1 MAKKPKSN
9 EIKSTDGRKYNKRL
23 PSKVKLKGSVTT
35 KPAAMNQAKKDRV
48 GKFAINAIKKVYGN
62 EAGAMEKLAELSED
76 SFQHMKLLLEYAYG
90 KAGENI
96 QDQAPRRT
104 NAPVI
109 NFFNTQLPEGDKEEG
124 DTIDIDSEEV
134 DDIEDEKFIIQGFP
148 KDWANTTQKII
159 SLFIWAFSLVLIYP
173 HLPGSTSPAFRGV
186 SIFIGAIVSFGST
199 SAIML

>member
-90 KAGENI
+90 KAGDNI
-96 QDQAPRRT
+96 QEQAPRRT

-109 NFFNTQLPEGDKEEG
+109 NFFNTQLPEGDKEEE
-124 DTIDIDSEEV
+124 DTIDIDSEEI
-134 DDIEDEKFIIQGFP
+134 DDIEDAQIDEDTDSF
-148 KDWANTTQKII
+148 
-159 SLFIWAFSLVLIYP
+159 
-173 HLPGSTSPAFRGV
+173 TS
-186 SIFIGAIVSFGST
+186 
-199 SAIML
+199 

>member
-90 KAGENI
+90 KAGENV
-96 QDQAPRRT
+96 QDTAPRRT

-109 NFFNTQLPEGDKEEG
+109 NFFNTQLPEGDKQEE

-134 DDIEDEKFIIQGFP
+134 DDIEDAEIDEDTDSF
-148 KDWANTTQKII
+148 
-159 SLFIWAFSLVLIYP
+159 
-173 HLPGSTSPAFRGV
+173 TS
-186 SIFIGAIVSFGST
+186 
-199 SAIML
+199 

>member
-48 GKFAINAIKKVYGN
+48 GKFAINAIKKAYGS
-62 EAGAMEKLAELSED
+62 EAGAMEKLAELSAD

-96 QDQAPRRT
+96 QEQAPRRT

-109 NFFNTQLPEGDKEEG
+109 NFFNTQLPEGDKEE

-134 DDIEDEKFIIQGFP
+134 DDIEDAQIDE
-148 KDWANTTQKII
+148 DTD
-159 SLFIWAFSLVLIYP
+159 SLAS
-173 HLPGSTSPAFRGV
+173 
-186 SIFIGAIVSFGST
+186 
-199 SAIML
+199 

>member
-62 EAGAMEKLAELSED
+62 EAGAMEKLAELSEE

-96 QDQAPRRT
+96 QEQAPRRT

-109 NFFNTQLPEGDKEEG
+109 NFFNTQLPEGDKEEE

-134 DDIEDEKFIIQGFP
+134 DDIEDAQIDEDTDSF
-148 KDWANTTQKII
+148 
-159 SLFIWAFSLVLIYP
+159 
-173 HLPGSTSPAFRGV
+173 TS
-186 SIFIGAIVSFGST
+186 
-199 SAIML
+199 

>member
-134 DDIEDEKFIIQGFP
+134 DDIEDAQIDEDTDSF
-148 KDWANTTQKII
+148 
-159 SLFIWAFSLVLIYP
+159 
-173 HLPGSTSPAFRGV
+173 TS
-186 SIFIGAIVSFGST
+186 
-199 SAIML
+199 

>member
-96 QDQAPRRT
+96 QEQAPRRT

-109 NFFNTQLPEGDKEEG
+109 NFFNTQLPEGDREE

-134 DDIEDEKFIIQGFP
+134 DDIEDAQIDEDTDSF
-148 KDWANTTQKII
+148 
-159 SLFIWAFSLVLIYP
+159 
-173 HLPGSTSPAFRGV
+173 TS
-186 SIFIGAIVSFGST
+186 
-199 SAIML
+199 

>member
-96 QDQAPRRT
+96 QEQAPRRT

-109 NFFNTQLPEGDKEEG
+109 NFFNTQLPEGDKEE

-134 DDIEDEKFIIQGFP
+134 DDIEDAQIDEDTDSF
-148 KDWANTTQKII
+148 
-159 SLFIWAFSLVLIYP
+159 
-173 HLPGSTSPAFRGV
+173 TS
-186 SIFIGAIVSFGST
+186 
-199 SAIML
+199 

>member
-96 QDQAPRRT
+96 QEQAPRRT

-109 NFFNTQLPEGDKEEG
+109 NFFNTQLPEGDKEE

-134 DDIEDEKFIIQGFP
+134 DDIEDAQIDE
-148 KDWANTTQKII
+148 DTA
-159 SLFIWAFSLVLIYP
+159 SL
-173 HLPGSTSPAFRGV
+173 TS
-186 SIFIGAIVSFGST
+186 
-199 SAIML
+199 

>member
-96 QDQAPRRT
+96 QEQAPRRT

-109 NFFNTQLPEGDKEEG
+109 NFFNTQLPEGDKQEE

-134 DDIEDEKFIIQGFP
+134 DDIEDAQIDES
-148 KDWANTTQKII
+148 DD
-159 SLFIWAFSLVLIYP
+159 
-173 HLPGSTSPAFRGV
+173 R
-186 SIFIGAIVSFGST
+186 
-199 SAIML
+199 

>member
-62 EAGAMEKLAELSED
+62 EAGAMEKLAELSEE

-96 QDQAPRRT
+96 QEQAPRRT

-109 NFFNTQLPEGDKEEG
+109 NFFNTQLPEGDREE

-134 DDIEDEKFIIQGFP
+134 DDIEDAQIDEDTDSF
-148 KDWANTTQKII
+148 
-159 SLFIWAFSLVLIYP
+159 
-173 HLPGSTSPAFRGV
+173 TS
-186 SIFIGAIVSFGST
+186 
-199 SAIML
+199 